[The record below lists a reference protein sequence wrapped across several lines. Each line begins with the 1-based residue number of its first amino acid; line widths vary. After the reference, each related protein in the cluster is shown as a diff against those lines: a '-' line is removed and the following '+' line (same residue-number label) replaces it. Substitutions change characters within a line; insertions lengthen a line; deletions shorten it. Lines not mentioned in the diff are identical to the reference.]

1 MAPEVF
7 KGSYGQK
14 ADVFAAGV
22 TLHYLLSGRY
32 PYFETLEEV
41 LKLSPRAVRARALGG
56 EGVWKFDGAG
66 TEPFRSRCSSS
77 CRDLLASLL
86 DRDEELRPSAL
97 EALGHPW
104 FREQL
109 PPEPALMKEV
119 EERQQRQRQR
129 QRQEEQAAQGA
140 AAAAAPFGLTA
151 AASSSSSSSS
161 PADALSPPPLAL
173 PPGVAAVSAILAHAS
188 MCACSECDMACCP
201 LSGTRL
207 GGGGGGGGNGGGSGG
222 GVGASAATSRLVDGG
237 EGFPGGIDGCE
248 LTSVAASSSHGLVP
262 PEVDE
267 H

>member
-1 MAPEVF
+1 MAPEIF

-22 TLHYLLSGRY
+22 TLFYLLAGRY

-41 LKLSPRAVRARALGG
+41 LKLSPRAVRARALDGDG
-56 EGVWKFDGAG
+56 AWKFDGS
-66 TEPFRSRCSSS
+66 TEPFASWCSPS

-104 FREQL
+104 FQEQL
-109 PPEPALMKEV
+109 PPEPALMREA
-119 EERQQRQRQR
+119 EEWRARLGSIPP
-129 QRQEEQAAQGA
+129 ATT
-140 AAAAAPFGLTA
+140 FGLP
-151 AASSSSSSSS
+151 SSSSSSTD
-161 PADALSPPPLAL
+161 AAAGALSPPPLAL

-188 MCACSECDMACCP
+188 MSACSECEMACCP

-207 GGGGGGGGNGGGSGG
+207 GGGGGGGGGGGSGANG
-222 GVGASAATSRLVDGG
+222 TLSAATSRLVDGG

-248 LTSVAASSSHGLVP
+248 LLPAARGVVHRLEP